1 MYMCDT
7 GFTFPA
13 LVWSCFSHTFW
24 SHFSFLCLHCWA
36 GCVMEP
42 AGGLQLCS
50 KETQILCLEMSG
62 LSPTLCTCYIIV
74 MSLLAGM
81 AKSDLFVCVCCYLAN
96 TLQVEIN

>member
-1 MYMCDT
+1 
-7 GFTFPA
+7 
-13 LVWSCFSHTFW
+13 
-24 SHFSFLCLHCWA
+24 
-36 GCVMEP
+36 MEP

-62 LSPTLCTCYIIV
+62 LSPKLCTCYIIV

-96 TLQVEIN
+96 MLQVEIN